1 MRRPYEHTPYTE
13 EYLKMPHRLTV
24 TQAAAEIAA
33 GRLSPVDLTEACLRQ
48 IDRLEPQLKA
58 WVLVDHEGALA
69 QGRRLQEEL
78 ATGKARGPLHGIP
91 IGVKD
96 IYYTKGMRT
105 SGGSDILA
113 DLVPERDAEVVHRL
127 RQAGCVILGKT
138 VTTPFACFDP
148 AETRNP
154 WNLAHTPGGSSSGSA
169 AGVSARMCPIALGSQ
184 TGGSISR
191 PAAFC
196 GLTGLKPTHGRVS
209 LRDIMPVGFS
219 LDHPGPIARSVVD
232 AAMLFQAMA
241 GHDPLDPF
249 CADVPTDDYVGA
261 ANRPGPAKIGYVT
274 TYFPEAADDSM
285 RRTAEEA
292 ARAFREA
299 GSPVADVALP
309 DSFTDVHRMHRVIM
323 CAEGAAHHADQFAS
337 QRDEYPPGMTGLLD
351 EGLAISAVQ
360 YADARRHQLVLRRE
374 ILQTF
379 RSADILLTPATVT
392 PAPRGLESTGD
403 PAFNSPWSYT
413 GLPTVVLPSGLSPD
427 GLPTGIQLIGKPFGE
442 AALLS
447 AAAWCEGVLG
457 WDGVPPVVD
466 A

>member
-1 MRRPYEHTPYTE
+1 MPY
-13 EYLKMPHRLTV
+13 RLTV
-24 TQAAAEIAA
+24 TQAAREIAA

-69 QGRRLQEEL
+69 RARRLQEEL
-78 ATGKARGPLHGIP
+78 AAGKARGPLHGIP

-96 IYYTKGMRT
+96 IYHTKGMRT

-113 DLVPERDAEVVHRL
+113 DFVPESDAEVVHRL
-127 RQAGCVILGKT
+127 RGAGCVILGKT

-154 WNLAHTPGGSSSGSA
+154 WNPAHTPGGSSSGSA

-209 LRDIMPVGFS
+209 LRNIMPVGFS

-232 AAMLFQAMA
+232 AATLFQAMA
-241 GHDPLDPF
+241 GYDPLDPF

-261 ANRPGPAKIGYVT
+261 AHRPGPVSIGYVT
-274 TYFPEAADDSM
+274 TYFPQAADDAM
-285 RRTAEEA
+285 RGAAESA
-292 ARAFREA
+292 ARAFTEA
-299 GSPVADVALP
+299 GSPVSDVALP
-309 DSFTDVHRMHRVIM
+309 DSFTDVHQMHRVIM

-337 QRDEYPPGMTGLLD
+337 HRDEYPPGMTGLLD
-351 EGLAISAVQ
+351 EGLALSAVQ
-360 YADARRHQLVLRRE
+360 YADARRHQLILRRE
-374 ILQTF
+374 ILQAF

-413 GLPTVVLPSGLSPD
+413 GLPTVVLPCGLSPD

-457 WDGVPPVVD
+457 WNGVPAVVD
-466 A
+466 AG